1 MSLEKELD
9 AVLNTD
15 DFLVNSAQFS
25 AFVFE
30 NVRDLNWAG
39 FYFYRESELRL
50 GSFQGRVAC
59 NPIPLSKGVC
69 GKSARE
75 RKTILVDDVHSF
87 EGHIA
92 CDERSRSELVIPLVK
107 EDRLLGVFD
116 MDSPKLARFKAE
128 DRELMEKLVEVYISA
143 TDFSYLM
150 D

>member
-1 MSLEKELD
+1 MGMMEELE

-30 NVRDLNWAG
+30 NIDKLNWAG
-39 FYFYRESELRL
+39 FYFYREDELRL
-50 GSFQGRVAC
+50 GAFQGRVAC

-75 RKTILVDDVHSF
+75 RRTLLVDDVHSF

-107 EDRLLGVFD
+107 DGDLLGVFD
-116 MDSPKLARFKAE
+116 MDSPELARFSKE
-128 DRELMEKLVEVYISA
+128 DQELLESLVGVYLA
-143 TDFSYLM
+143 KTDFSLLRI
-150 D
+150 